1 MKKGLFI
8 AIAILMVLATSAFA
22 QTPQSITLKPGF
34 NFIGF
39 TTGISMSPSQF
50 KALNSAIEDVYLFSA
65 AAGSFL
71 SLSEGTLTSLAA
83 GKGYIVKSASA
94 SSVTISVSGSALSAL
109 GNITLK
115 NGFNLV
121 GFSKEPSTATKFTD
135 LMNTY
140 SFVKGLYKWNAAA
153 GSFIQVVRD
162 SGGVPVQI
170 DGTDP
175 SFAAGN
181 SYFFNLTEDTLINY
195 DGTGI
200 LMGKTIEPP
209 VSDNPFAGTY
219 TGTFAGKTGAPQGTF
234 TLSVSAAGVL
244 TGSGYNNSNSPATAI
259 SPSGTVTTAG
269 AATFNVTFTNTHKF
283 TGTFTTSGASGNFYE
298 TDGTTVKGTWSVT
311 KNAVTPQAVSAPVIT
326 PAGGTFTTAQSVT
339 ITCATSGATIKYTTD
354 GATPSSSA
362 GNTYSSAITVSSTSV
377 IKAIAIKSGM
387 TDSSVTMASFTIGTQ
402 PSGSVPFL
410 RKFGTLGTGNG
421 QFANVS
427 QNKGPINVAVE
438 TSTGY
443 IFASDTYAHRI
454 QKFDSNGNFISAFGS
469 YGTGNGQFQ
478 YPTGLAVTG
487 GGEVFVVD
495 YGNKRV

>member
-153 GSFIQVVRD
+153 GSFIQ
-162 SGGVPVQI
+162 
-170 DGTDP
+170 
-175 SFAAGN
+175 
-181 SYFFNLTEDTLINY
+181 
-195 DGTGI
+195 
-200 LMGKTIEPP
+200 
-209 VSDNPFAGTY
+209 
-219 TGTFAGKTGAPQGTF
+219 
-234 TLSVSAAGVL
+234 
-244 TGSGYNNSNSPATAI
+244 
-259 SPSGTVTTAG
+259 
-269 AATFNVTFTNTHKF
+269 
-283 TGTFTTSGASGNFYE
+283 
-298 TDGTTVKGTWSVT
+298 
-311 KNAVTPQAVSAPVIT
+311 
-326 PAGGTFTTAQSVT
+326 
-339 ITCATSGATIKYTTD
+339 
-354 GATPSSSA
+354 
-362 GNTYSSAITVSSTSV
+362 
-377 IKAIAIKSGM
+377 
-387 TDSSVTMASFTIGTQ
+387 
-402 PSGSVPFL
+402 
-410 RKFGTLGTGNG
+410 
-421 QFANVS
+421 
-427 QNKGPINVAVE
+427 
-438 TSTGY
+438 
-443 IFASDTYAHRI
+443 
-454 QKFDSNGNFISAFGS
+454 
-469 YGTGNGQFQ
+469 
-478 YPTGLAVTG
+478 
-487 GGEVFVVD
+487 
-495 YGNKRV
+495 